1 MPSPVPA
8 AAGGALQLY
17 RRVRHILESAR
28 RGAARSVN
36 SAQVLANWLVGR
48 EIVEEEQRG
57 ESRAAYGKRLLE
69 GLAARLG
76 REYGKGYSAQN
87 LWLMRQF
94 YLAYPPAKS
103 GRILYSL
110 RRESDGTLVPA
121 KPRSSRAGSA
131 NAGPRTRAEIHYAPR
146 SESGI
151 PAGLSPDLSWTHYRI
166 LLRVENPRARSFYE
180 IEAVKSA
187 WSARELERQVGT
199 LLFER
204 LARSRDRKGVMRL
217 ARRGHEIQRPADLF
231 KDPMVMEFLG
241 LPESPSLHESDV
253 ERALLNNLQAFLLE
267 LGSGFAFVARQ
278 QRITIDGDH
287 FAVDLV
293 FYHTHLKCHL
303 LIDLKIGKLTH
314 ADIGQMELYTAYYD
328 AERRAPGDGPTLGL
342 MLCTDKNDA
351 MVRYML
357 GNRLK
362 RTMFASRYR
371 LHLPTEA
378 ELRTE
383 MRRSLGQMGHS
394 GNLRRLPSGPR
405 RR

>member
-1 MPSPVPA
+1 MSKPSLA
-8 AAGGALQLY
+8 TAGGASLLY
-17 RRVRHILESAR
+17 RRIRHILKSAR

-57 ESRAAYGKRLLE
+57 KERAAYGKRLLE
-69 GLAARLG
+69 GLAGKLR
-76 REYGKGYSAQN
+76 REFGEGYSAQN
-87 LWLMRQF
+87 LRLMRQF
-94 YLAYPPAKS
+94 YLQYPPRRGDS
-103 GRILYSL
+103 ILYPL
-110 RRESDGTLVPA
+110 RRESDKSQLPTRA
-121 KPRSSRAGSA
+121 CPRRTILADSQPGS
-131 NAGPRTRAEIHYAPR
+131 RAEIRYALR
-146 SESGI
+146 SKLTV
-151 PAGLSPDLSWTHYRI
+151 PAGLSPDLSWSHYRMLI
-166 LLRVENPRARSFYE
+166 RVEDPRARSFYE
-180 IEAVKSA
+180 IETVKNA
-187 WSARELERQVGT
+187 WSGRELERQVAS

-204 LARSRDRKGVMRL
+204 LARSRDKKGVLRL
-217 ARRGHEIQRPADLF
+217 ARRGHVVQRPADLF

-241 LPESPSLHESDV
+241 LPESPSLHESDL

-287 FAVDLV
+287 FNIDLV

-314 ADIGQMELYTAYYD
+314 ADIGQMELYTAFYD
-328 AERRAPGDGPTLGL
+328 AERRPPGDGPTLGL

-357 GNRLK
+357 GKRHG

-383 MRRSLGQMGHS
+383 VRKSLDRIGTGIAGAPAARGRR
-394 GNLRRLPSGPR
+394 
-405 RR
+405 